1 MLDYKDIWDSC
12 LITIRKQ
19 IPEKNFN
26 VWFKPII
33 PQKYINNTL
42 TIQVPSHFFYEWL
55 EKNYVEV
62 LKNAIK
68 AELGENGKLEYSI
81 IMDKGHTPNSP
92 HTINLPSQ
100 EQKKTK
106 SKFNPLEKAEIE
118 LNTNYRFETFIEGDC
133 NQLVKSAAQA
143 VAKKIGKT
151 SFNPL
156 MVYGDVGLGKT
167 HIVQA
172 IGNYIKEQYP
182 EKNVVYTPTEKFT
195 TQFIDSIRNNEA
207 RQFAEYYVNSDIL
220 ILDDVQFLVGK
231 EKTQEV
237 FFHIFNH
244 LYQVKKQIVITSDC
258 APGELRGLQD
268 RLLSRFKWGLT
279 ADLQQP
285 DFETRVAIIKN
296 KIKEDGIVIPEH
308 IIEYIASSI
317 TTNIREMEGVII
329 SILAQA
335 SLNKKDIN
343 LELVK
348 QIVSNVVKKI
358 DVEISLDYIKKT
370 IAKQYEI
377 TLGDLH
383 SKSRKQNIVQARQL
397 AMYLAKLHTNYS
409 LKFIGLHFGGRNH
422 STVVH
427 AINTIEQKLS
437 LDQNFNREFE
447 SMRNFI
453 QVSLK

>member
-1 MLDYKDIWDSC
+1 MPTHKDIWDNC
-12 LITIRKQ
+12 LISIKKQ

-33 PQKYINNTL
+33 PQKYVNNTL

-55 EKNYVEV
+55 EKNYVDV

-68 AELGENGKLEYSI
+68 SQLGEYGRLEYSI
-81 IMDKGHTPNSP
+81 IMDKGNTPNAP
-92 HTINLPSQ
+92 YTINLPSH
-100 EQKKTK
+100 EQKKISHTIK
-106 SKFNPLEKAEIE
+106 RLENAEIE
-118 LNTNYRFETFIEGDC
+118 LNSNYRFETFIEGDC

-151 SFNPL
+151 SFNPF
-156 MVYGDVGLGKT
+156 MVYGNVGLGKT

-172 IGNYIKEQYP
+172 IGNYIKDQFP
-182 EKNVVYTPTEKFT
+182 EKNVIYIPTEKFT
-195 TQFIDSIRNNEA
+195 SQFIESVRNNEA
-207 RQFAEYYVNSDIL
+207 RQFAEYYTNSDIL
-220 ILDDVQFLVGK
+220 ILDDIQFLVGK

-258 APGELRGLQD
+258 PPGELRGLQE

-296 KIKEDGIVIPEH
+296 KIKEDGIVISEQ

-348 QIVSNVVKKI
+348 HIVSNVVKKI
-358 DVEISLDYIKKT
+358 DIEISLDYIEKS
-370 IAKQYEI
+370 IAKHYEI
-377 TLGDLH
+377 TLADLH
-383 SKSRKQNIVQARQL
+383 SQSRKKKIVEARQM

-409 LKFIGLHFGGRNH
+409 LKSIGMYFGGRNH

-427 AINTIEQKLS
+427 ALNNIEQKINS
-437 LDQNFNREFE
+437 DQDFNNTFS
-447 SMRNFI
+447 SMKE
-453 QVSLK
+453 SLKGLLK